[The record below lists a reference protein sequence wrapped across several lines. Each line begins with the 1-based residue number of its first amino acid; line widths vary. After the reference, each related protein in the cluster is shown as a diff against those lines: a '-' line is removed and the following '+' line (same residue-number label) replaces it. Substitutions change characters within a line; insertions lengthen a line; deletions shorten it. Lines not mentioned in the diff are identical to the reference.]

1 MSAPSAAAAIGHP
14 IVSLERP
21 SPIGLDHPDLY
32 FNRELS
38 RLAFNARVLH
48 QALDPAVPLLERL
61 RFLTISCSNLDEFFE
76 IRVSRLQQQLAFG
89 LSARS
94 PDGLGAAEILGRV
107 SAEAHQLVA
116 EQYRVL
122 DQVLLPELARARI
135 RLLRAD
141 DYETHHIEHLRG
153 YFRREVLPVLTP
165 IGLDPAHPFP
175 HVQNKNLALIVSLD
189 GTDAFG
195 RRSGVA
201 VVQVPRALPR
211 VLRLPDPPPRSAQT
225 DARGRDFTLLS
236 TVIQR
241 FVGELFPGMTVLSCA
256 PFRLTRDA
264 DLFVA
269 EEETDDLLQAMKGE
283 LSRRNDGD
291 AVRLEVGEACTPQM
305 AAFLLAQFELTEQD
319 LYRVAG
325 PVNLH
330 RLAELVDLAERP
342 DLRYPPHVPRTP
354 KVLSGKGDLFAA
366 LARSNLTLHH
376 PYDSAAPVL
385 ELVRQ
390 AATDPDV
397 LAIKQT
403 LYRTGKHSPFA
414 QALLEAARAGKD
426 VTVVIELRARF
437 DEAANIDLATALQ
450 DAGANVV
457 YGVVG
462 YKTHAKMMLIVRREN
477 GQLRRYAHFGTGN
490 YHPTTARL
498 YTDVSLLTADPLL
511 CEDAHQVFLQ
521 LTGLGSVRPTT
532 KLLQAPFS
540 LHRQILQAIDAEAAA
555 ARQGQPARIVAKMN
569 ALTEPQI
576 IAALYRAS
584 QAGVEIDLIVR
595 GICCI
600 RPGVP
605 GVSERIRVRSIV
617 GRFLEHAR
625 VAWFANSGQLLCGS
639 ADWMERNL
647 QRRVEVV
654 FPLDADRDGRRIQTE
669 CLFAALRDNVGAWA
683 LQVDGSWLPVA
694 PAAGEPSFSIQ
705 EALLRG
711 ARLDQDAT
719 ETGALVERVS

>member
-1 MSAPSAAAAIGHP
+1 MSAPTPTFANDAP
-14 IVSLERP
+14 P
-21 SPIGLDHPDLY
+21 LDLGHPDLY

-38 RLAFNARVLH
+38 RLAFNSRVLQ

-76 IRVSRLQQQLAFG
+76 IRVSRLQQQVAFG

-94 PDGLGAAEILGRV
+94 PDGLAAAEILGRV
-107 SAEAHQLVA
+107 SAEAHRLVA
-116 EQYRVL
+116 QQYQVL
-122 DQVLLPELARARI
+122 DSVLLPELSATGL
-135 RLLRAD
+135 RLVRSD
-141 DYETHHIEHLRG
+141 DYEAHHLAFLRE
-153 YFRREVLPVLTP
+153 YFHREVVPVLTP

-195 RRSGVA
+195 RRSGIA

-211 VLRLPDPPPRSAQT
+211 VLRLPEPPARSAPT
-225 DARGRDFTLLS
+225 DVRGRDFTLLS

-241 FVGELFPGMTVLSCA
+241 FVGELFPGMQVLGCA
-256 PFRLTRDA
+256 PFRLTRDS

-305 AAFLLAQFELTEQD
+305 ASFLLAQFELTEQD
-319 LYRVAG
+319 LYRVPG

-330 RLAELVDLAERP
+330 RLAELVDLSERP

-354 KVLSGKGDLFAA
+354 KVLSGKGDLFTS
-366 LARSNLTLHH
+366 LAKGPLVLHH

-390 AATDPDV
+390 AAVDPDV

-414 QALLEAARAGKD
+414 QALLDAARAGKD

-462 YKTHAKMMLIVRREN
+462 YKTHAKMMLIVRRES

-498 YTDVSLLTADPLL
+498 YTDVSLLTADPVL

-521 LTGLGSVRPTT
+521 LTGLGSVRPTQ

-540 LHRQILQAIDAEAAA
+540 LHAAILASIEAEAAA
-555 ARQGQPARIVAKMN
+555 ARLGRPARIVAKMN
-569 ALTEPQI
+569 ALTEPAI
-576 IAALYRAS
+576 IQALYLAS
-584 QAGVEIDLIVR
+584 RAGVEIDLIVR

-600 RPGVP
+600 RPGIA
-605 GVSERIRVRSIV
+605 GVSDKIRVRSIV

-625 VAWFANSGQLLCGS
+625 VYWFGSTNQLLCGS

-654 FPLDADRDGRRIQTE
+654 FPLEVERDTRRILAE
-669 CLFAALRDNVGAWA
+669 CLIGPLRDNVGAWT
-683 LQVDGSWLPVA
+683 LQSDGSWLA
-694 PAAGEPSFSIQ
+694 PHQDSGHPAFSVQ
-705 EALLRG
+705 DALLRG
-711 ARLDQDAT
+711 
-719 ETGALVERVS
+719 EPV